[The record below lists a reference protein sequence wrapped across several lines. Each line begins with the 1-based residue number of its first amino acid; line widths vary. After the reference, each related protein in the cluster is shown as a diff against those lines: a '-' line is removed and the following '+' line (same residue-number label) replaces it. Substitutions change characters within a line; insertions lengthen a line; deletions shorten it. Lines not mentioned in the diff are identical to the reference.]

1 MADVARSNSLPAA
14 VELSQT
20 PFFPQ
25 TAHQCG
31 PAALAAVLGAAGR
44 EISPQDLASEIY
56 LPGREGALQ
65 PELLGALRARGL
77 LPYAVDPNLP
87 QLMAELA
94 AGRPVLVL
102 QKLGIGPWPAW
113 HYAVAI
119 GYDAPSSRFILRSG
133 THRRQ
138 LTRAA
143 TFYATWARAGR
154 WSVVALT
161 PGTMPAKPD
170 MSRYVE
176 AAAGLEAVGRI
187 DAAAMAYQAA
197 AERWPDAALPLLGV
211 ANVAAGEGD
220 WARAEQLY
228 RNVLAV
234 DPRQTAA
241 LNNRAEALRHLGCA
255 DTARASLL
263 AGAKTIP
270 ADDPLRPTVERTLA
284 ELAPDPDAQV
294 REPTRCL
301 QFAGR

>member
-1 MADVARSNSLPAA
+1 LPAA
-14 VELSQT
+14 IELTQT

-25 TAHQCG
+25 TEHQCG
-31 PAALAAVLGAAGR
+31 PAALATLLGAAGR
-44 EISPQDLASEIY
+44 EVPPDALAREIY
-56 LPGREGALQ
+56 LPGREGTLQ
-65 PELLGALRARGL
+65 EELVGALRSRDL
-77 LPYAVDPNLP
+77 LPYPIDQGMLP
-87 QLMAELA
+87 LMAELA

-102 QKLGIGPWPAW
+102 QKLGFGPWPSW
-113 HYAVAI
+113 HYAVAV
-119 GYDAPSSRFILRSG
+119 GYDSPSNRIILRSG
-133 THRRQ
+133 TDRRQ
-138 LTRAA
+138 SMRVAM
-143 TFYATWARAGR
+143 FDMTWARAGR
-154 WSVVALT
+154 WAVVALA
-161 PGTMPAKPD
+161 PGTVPAKPD

-176 AAAGLEAVGRI
+176 AAAGLEAVGHI

-211 ANVAAGEGD
+211 ANVAARKRD

-241 LNNRAEALRHLGCA
+241 LNNRAEALRRLGCA

-294 REPTRCL
+294 PEPARCL